1 MLEEKLH
8 LSVIYRNDRQK
19 LRNPFPASKTHFIF
33 QLKTR
38 TFVRPNVRRNERTN
52 AHTHTLVTVMP
63 LSWCLAC
70 GGDLGF
76 GSARETVR
84 PAGLLHT
91 HTFLFHQ
98 DKHETCKRSLT
109 HRSGSRGVLTHSH
122 HPHTPPP
129 CLHTIYTLP
138 STSVN
143 RNLSIQLRSVFE
155 LVVLW
160 VERSTNVQSK
170 DNIVPFNKQYITLT
184 LTHTIPL

>member
-1 MLEEKLH
+1 M
-8 LSVIYRNDRQK
+8 IYRNDRQK

-70 GGDLGF
+70 GGTWGLALRGKLY
-76 GSARETVR
+76 
-84 PAGLLHT
+84 GLLAYFTLILFFFTKTNMKLVNGLLLTVLVAEVSSPTHTTHT
-91 HTFLFHQ
+91 H
-98 DKHETCKRSLT
+98 
-109 HRSGSRGVLTHSH
+109 
-122 HPHTPPP
+122 PPP

>member
-84 PAGLLHT
+84 PAGLLYT

-122 HPHTPPP
+122 HPHT
-129 CLHTIYTLP
+129 LP
-138 STSVN
+138 HACT
-143 RNLSIQLRSVFE
+143 
-155 LVVLW
+155 
-160 VERSTNVQSK
+160 
-170 DNIVPFNKQYITLT
+170 QYI
-184 LTHTIPL
+184 PSPAPQ